1 MKYFKLIVLLFFSH
15 FVFSQNLESLKKLDT
30 IYVYFSYSK
39 YEHKTDYSKIEKVNE
54 FWKEVKRYIFELD
67 TSNSV
72 IFNYNKYKDFD
83 SYFKNIITDVKIVKK
98 SFLRKNKDKII
109 DVNFF
114 LKYGFKEMFFLL
126 YGKTI
131 YIIDKNEIVKNK
143 ITLKQVWVM
152 SDYIEE

>member
-15 FVFSQNLESLKKLDT
+15 FVFSQNLESLKELDT
-30 IYVYFSYSK
+30 IYVYFNYGK
-39 YEHKTDYSKIEKVNE
+39 YEYKTDYSKIEKVNE

-98 SFLRKNKDKII
+98 SFLRKNKDKI
-109 DVNFF
+109 V
-114 LKYGFKEMFFLL
+114 
-126 YGKTI
+126 
-131 YIIDKNEIVKNK
+131 
-143 ITLKQVWVM
+143 
-152 SDYIEE
+152 